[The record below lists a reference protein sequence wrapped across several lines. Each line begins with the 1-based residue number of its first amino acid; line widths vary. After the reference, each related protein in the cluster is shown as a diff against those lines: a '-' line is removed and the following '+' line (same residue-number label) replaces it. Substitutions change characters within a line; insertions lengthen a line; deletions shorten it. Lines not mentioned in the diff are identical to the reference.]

1 MLIIGCDEVN
11 SKPPPAKP
19 ACAGPDSVHA
29 VCLCAARL
37 SGLTMFLAL
46 TVFGGAVPGIMSRRW
61 SRSY

>member
-11 SKPPPAKP
+11 SKPPHAKP
-19 ACAGPDSVHA
+19 TCAGPGSVRA

-46 TVFGGAVPGIMSRRW
+46 TVFGGAVPGLMSRRW